1 MKKLV
6 LLCCVLFA
14 STWVLADTVA
24 SGSVTIDGTESITS
38 SIRLIRD
45 GNPSVIGTQKLFPG
59 TMSCDGT
66 CYFETITLA
75 PATQHEDLTIWYNWS
90 SSITGIG
97 DLFLTAYL
105 NGFSVADLANNYLG
119 DAGTSVYE
127 GGTAVSFGVSIDPGD
142 SLVLVFNNVILG
154 DPNYGT
160 ADYTVTSTT
169 TPEPGSM
176 MLLGAGLVGLL
187 GLMRR
192 K

>member
-38 SIRLIRD
+38 SIRLLRD
-45 GNPSVIGTQKLFPG
+45 GNPSVIGTLKAFPG
-59 TMSCDGT
+59 TLDCGGT
-66 CYFETITLA
+66 CYFETITLT
-75 PATQHEDLTIWYNWS
+75 PATQHEDLTITYNWVS
-90 SSITGIG
+90 ATSGIG
-97 DLFLTAYL
+97 NIFLSAYL
-105 NGFSVADLANNYLG
+105 NSFTVADFASNYLG
-119 DAGTSVYE
+119 DAGSSV
-127 GGTAVSFGVSIDPGD
+127 GDGIPGPNSFGVSIDAGE
-142 SLVLVFNNVILG
+142 SVVLVFNSVW
-154 DPNYGT
+154 PNEFGT
-160 ADYTVTSTT
+160 VNYTVTSTT